1 MADMASGSGRSSL
14 RRSTTVSIRAG
25 DHFPVGVQRGRS
37 EERRVARIIIDVFG
51 VPSTL
56 IKDRTGAPLG
66 DAMLA
71 GVAVGVFPD
80 FSVAK
85 ERARYVELL
94 EPDDR
99 NHQIYQEFFDLYK
112 STYSHVQD
120 GFKSLQSLL
129 RRTNS

>member
-1 MADMASGSGRSSL
+1 VADMASGSGRSSS